1 MASENGGQCSVA
13 TAKLTSFPAGP
24 SAVNGANAVRVSCS
38 STMATFFAQF
48 SNVSSVCHRFG
59 KSACLRR
66 SLQTSISGGKHAMT
80 LGSVRPMRRLRRAR
94 PVSVRRQNNG
104 RRTEGSQRQ
113 VRLLI
118 DRMTLCVRVI
128 QRFRQYRGGR
138 PAPTKPQSICDLA
151 MGIQCCG
158 GPLVLITRRQMMGNW
173 C

>member
-1 MASENGGQCSVA
+1 MISRAEAQALGLKKFFTGQPCRRGHVAERYTNGGACVECVRLDNA
-13 TAKLTSFPAGP
+13 LKGRIPA
-24 SAVNGANAVRVSCS
+24 
-38 STMATFFAQF
+38 AQA
-48 SNVSSVCHRFG
+48 RPRG
-59 KSACLRR
+59 RAPL
-66 SLQTSISGGKHAMT
+66 A
-80 LGSVRPMRRLRRAR
+80 LGSVRPLRRLRRAR
-94 PVSVRRQNNG
+94 PVSVQRQNNG

-118 DRMTLCVRVI
+118 DRMTLCVRVRVI

-138 PAPTKPQSICDLA
+138 PAPRRPQSICDLA